1 MSISF
6 TVTQAQQMQ
15 TLTVW
20 LETATGPALSTAF
33 AYCDKWLALADAMAL
48 YRAKRLPLSEV
59 RKHHKALCD
68 FLVDA
73 ARRHPGLRDF

>member
-6 TVTQAQQMQ
+6 NVTQAQQMQ
-15 TLTVW
+15 ALTVW
-20 LETATGPALSTAF
+20 LETAIGPALETAF
-33 AYCDKWLALADAMAL
+33 SYQEKWSALARAMEL

-73 ARRHPGLRDF
+73 AKRHPGLRDF